1 LKLHE
6 REALTAEACRR
17 WREVDQKLVWGRFH
31 AIMTSNAG
39 WDYPQ
44 IWDEV
49 RRQIPDYAQFCK
61 VFEDL
66 QTAVPDEPW
75 SSKDIETN
83 LDILAVKSICFRSG
97 YYKEHICRRLK
108 KYELKPQQSA
118 RLREIYSDYLTN
130 RVYQR
135 ELADLA
141 RLMIRHSDSGT
152 VRLLESLEREAGSE
166 RLKRRYRIFRTMIL
180 NQRKELR

>member
-1 LKLHE
+1 
-6 REALTAEACRR
+6 
-17 WREVDQKLVWGRFH
+17 
-31 AIMTSNAG
+31 MTSNAG
-39 WDYPQ
+39 WDYPR

-118 RLREIYSDYLTN
+118 RLREIYADYSTN
-130 RVYQR
+130 RVYRR

-141 RLMIRHSDSGT
+141 RLMIRHADSGT

-166 RLKRRYRIFRTMIL
+166 RLKRRYRVFRGMIL